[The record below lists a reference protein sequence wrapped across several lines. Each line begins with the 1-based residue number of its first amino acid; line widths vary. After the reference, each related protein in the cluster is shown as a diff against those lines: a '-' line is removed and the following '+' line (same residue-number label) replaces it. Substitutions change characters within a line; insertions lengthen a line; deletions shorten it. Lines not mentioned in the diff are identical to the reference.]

1 LIRRLTGRGGD
12 FEMDHRITYM
22 TAAFAELKRLTGTQ
36 VRGEAL
42 TEYKSF
48 VESGETFVALDYS
61 TGEQPALYRGLAD
74 GSIEPLGDDD
84 PMRGEVLRQA
94 VELLG
99 LAPVTDGDRPPE

>member
-1 LIRRLTGRGGD
+1 
-12 FEMDHRITYM
+12 M

-36 VRGEAL
+36 VSGEAL

-48 VESGETFVALDYS
+48 VLSGETFVALHHS
-61 TGEQPALYRGLAD
+61 TGEQQALYRGLAD

-84 PMRGEVLRQA
+84 PMGGEVLRQA
-94 VELLG
+94 VELLD

>member
-1 LIRRLTGRGGD
+1 
-12 FEMDHRITYM
+12 MHHRITYM

-42 TEYKSF
+42 NEYKSF
-48 VESGETFVALDYS
+48 VVSGETFVALHHS

-84 PMRGEVLRQA
+84 PMGSEVLRQA
-94 VELLG
+94 VELLD